1 MTGDTTSVLP
11 EIDYLSKDYASF
23 RQVILDHLTTRIPAW
38 KEVSEAD
45 IGNVIVEV
53 LAYAADY
60 LSYYQD
66 AVATEAYLGTARRR
80 SSIKHHVRLL
90 DYILHEGC
98 NTRTWAY
105 LAVSQ
110 DTTLPRGTPLL
121 TRIGELADV
130 PVIAP
135 GSFAYTDA
143 SAQELAAF
151 ETMYASSLLAAHNEL
166 NFFVEAKQESILP
179 AGSLS
184 ATLHDPGV
192 DLKVGQVL
200 LFEEVKGE
208 TTGDPLDA
216 DPTHRCVV
224 RLNRIARGNRKGTP
238 VVTIEW
244 SLEDALP
251 FALTLATHCDGEY
264 VDGIC
269 VARGNMILADYGRT
283 VYYEPLPPVGDD
295 PRYRP
300 RLLFSDLT
308 HCVSYEQESLP
319 ASLSASQALI
329 QDPLDAMPAITLFK
343 RDDIGSIAIDAAMAL
358 SLDNDTL
365 SDALRQT
372 LYTGK
377 GIALSDTIEVR
388 AIYGLGWLLQ
398 DPPSKQCIL
407 LTRTENNQPLVSVLK
422 QWALRR
428 DLISSVPL
436 TNTFCVDMEADGQ
449 AYLRFCSSDLGEPPD
464 PGTLFVANYRV
475 GRGTAGNLSADVL
488 AHAVVADE
496 RIIAVRNPLAVQG
509 GVKPQSIEEARQQA
523 PFEFQSQQRCVTEAD
538 YAEIACRHPQVVNA
552 LAQFRWTGSWYTTFV
567 YVQRSPGLAVDGRF
581 KSVLAR
587 YLEDFRL
594 AGHEIAICAPYYVPL
609 HIALRVR
616 LKPNYYTNIVHVAL
630 LQAFSNETTGFF
642 YPGNFTFGQTVYLS
656 QIIAAAMSVK
666 GVAEVEVE
674 RFKRLDTR
682 EAQVATAEQ
691 IVIHPLEIIRLDN
704 DVHAPQNGS
713 MFFRIEGGL

>member
-1 MTGDTTSVLP
+1 MAGDTTSVLP

-23 RQVILDHLTTRIPAW
+23 RQVILDHLTARIPAW
-38 KEVSEAD
+38 KEVSDAD

-98 NTRTWAY
+98 NTRTWVY
-105 LAVSQ
+105 IAVSQ
-110 DTTLPRGTPLL
+110 DTMLPRGTPLL
-121 TRIGELADV
+121 TRIGELANI

-135 GSFAYTDA
+135 GSSAYTDA
-143 SAQELAAF
+143 SAQELTVF
-151 ETMYASSLLAAHNEL
+151 ETMYASPLLAAHNVI
-166 NFFVEAKQESILP
+166 NFFVEAQQESILP
-179 AGSLS
+179 AGSTS

-208 TTGDPLDA
+208 MTGDPFDA

-224 RLNRIARGNRKGTP
+224 RLTRVARGSRKDIP

-244 SLEDALP
+244 DLEDALP
-251 FALTLATHCDGEY
+251 FALTLATRCDGEY
-264 VDGIC
+264 VDGIS
-269 VARGNMILADYGRT
+269 VARGNMVLADYGRT

-300 RLLFSDLT
+300 RLLLPDLT
-308 HCVSYEQESLP
+308 HCVPCEGEILP
-319 ASLSASQALI
+319 SSLSASQTLV
-329 QDPLDAMPAITLFK
+329 QNPLDAMPVITLFK
-343 RDDIGSIAIDAAMAL
+343 RDDIGSIALNAAMAL
-358 SLDNDTL
+358 SLDNETL
-365 SDALRQT
+365 SDAFRQL
-372 LYTGK
+372 LYTSK
-377 GIALSDTIEVR
+377 GIALSDSVAVR

-407 LTRTENNQPLVSVLK
+407 LTRAENNQSPVSVLK
-422 QWALRR
+422 QWELRR
-428 DLISSVPL
+428 DLISCVPL
-436 TNTFCVDMEADGQ
+436 TNTFCVDMEDDGR
-449 AYLRFCSSDLGEPPD
+449 AYLRFCSPDLGEPPD
-464 PGTLFVANYRV
+464 PGTQFVATYRV
-475 GRGTAGNLSADVL
+475 GRGIVGNLSADTL

-496 RIIAVRNPLAVQG
+496 RIIEVRNPLAVSG

-552 LAQFRWTGSWYTTFV
+552 VAQFRWTGSWYTTFV
-567 YVQRSPGLAVDGRF
+567 YIQRSPGLAVNELF
-581 KSVLAR
+581 KSALTR

-616 LKPNYYTNIVHVAL
+616 LKPNYYTNIVHAAL
-630 LQAFSNETTGFF
+630 LQVFSNEPDGFF

-656 QIIAAAMSVK
+656 QIIAAAMSVQ

-674 RFKRLDTR
+674 HFRRMDTR
-682 EAQVATAEQ
+682 EPQVAAVEQ
-691 IVIHPLEIIRLDN
+691 IVIHPLEIVRLDN
-704 DVHAPQNGS
+704 DLHAPQNGS

>member
-1 MTGDTTSVLP
+1 MVGDTTPVLP

-38 KEVSEAD
+38 KEASEAD

-98 NTRTWAY
+98 NARTWVHI
-105 LAVSQ
+105 AVSQ
-110 DTTLPRGTPLL
+110 DTTLPRGTSLL
-121 TRIGELADV
+121 TRIGELANV

-135 GSFAYTDA
+135 GSPAYTDA
-143 SAQELAAF
+143 SAQELTVF
-151 ETMYASSLLAAHNEL
+151 ETMYASPLLAAHNQI

-179 AGSLS
+179 AGSTS

-192 DLKVGQVL
+192 DLKAGQVL

-208 TTGDPLDA
+208 TTGDPFDA

-224 RLNRIARGNRKGTP
+224 RLTRISRGSRKGTP

-251 FALTLATHCDGEY
+251 FALTLATRCDGEY
-264 VDGIC
+264 IDGIS
-269 VARGNMILADYGRT
+269 VARGNMVLADYGRT

-300 RLLFSDLT
+300 RLLFSNLT
-308 HCVSYEQESLP
+308 HCVPHEEEVLP
-319 ASLSASQALI
+319 SNLSASQALM
-329 QDPLDAMPAITLFK
+329 QDPLDAMPAIALFK
-343 RDDIGSIAIDAAMAL
+343 RDDIGSIALDAAMAL
-358 SLDNDTL
+358 DLDNDTL
-365 SDALRQT
+365 SDALRQL
-372 LYTGK
+372 LYTNK

-398 DPPSKQCIL
+398 DPSSKQCIL
-407 LTRTENNQPLVSVLK
+407 LTHTENNQSRVSVLK

-436 TNTFCVDMEADGQ
+436 TNTFCVDMEADGR
-449 AYLRFCSSDLGEPPD
+449 AYLRFCSPDMGEPPD

-475 GRGTAGNLSADVL
+475 GRGSAGNLSADTL

-496 RIIAVRNPLAVQG
+496 RIIEVRNPLAASG

-538 YAEIACRHPQVVNA
+538 YAEITCRHPQVVNA
-552 LAQFRWTGSWYTTFV
+552 VAQFRWIANWYTVFV
-567 YVQRSPGLAVDGRF
+567 YVQRSPGMVVNDSF

-594 AGHEIAICAPYYVPL
+594 AGHEIAIHAPYYVPL

-616 LKPNYYTNIVHVAL
+616 LKPNYYTNIVNAAL
-630 LQAFSNETTGFF
+630 LQAFSNEPSGFF
-642 YPGNFTFGQTVYLS
+642 YPGNFTFGQAVYLS
-656 QIIAAAMSVK
+656 QVIAAAMSVQ

-674 RFKRLDTR
+674 HFRRMDIS
-682 EAQVATAEQ
+682 APQAATVEQ
-691 IVIHPLEIIRLDN
+691 IMIHPLEIIRLDN